1 MVAGSIP
8 NLENPFNPHCS
19 RRLLL
24 LLLAALCTLS
34 RRPSVCARVHVMKL
48 GRLAPPA
55 TRALKMLRRF
65 FIESGR
71 RSPAAVA
78 CAAAVAGGAAA
89 VIGAPSW
96 CSDGGCGRRALSFG
110 WGCPPCGGLG

>member
-1 MVAGSIP
+1 
-8 NLENPFNPHCS
+8 
-19 RRLLL
+19 
-24 LLLAALCTLS
+24 
-34 RRPSVCARVHVMKL
+34 
-48 GRLAPPA
+48 
-55 TRALKMLRRF
+55 MLRRF

-96 CSDGGCGRRALSFG
+96 CSDGGRGRRALSFG
-110 WGCPPCGGLG
+110 WGCQGQLGHGDDKHRLGPAVVDELEGDEVVQVAAAGHVSAFLLADGSVR